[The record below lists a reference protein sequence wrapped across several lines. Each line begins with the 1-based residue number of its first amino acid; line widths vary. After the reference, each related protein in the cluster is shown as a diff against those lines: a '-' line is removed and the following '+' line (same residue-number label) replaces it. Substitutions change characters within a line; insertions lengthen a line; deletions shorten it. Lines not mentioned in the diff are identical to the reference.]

1 MNDRY
6 HLLSFNDEGRARAG
20 LLIGERV
27 YPYGPELGALLQFDM
42 HDLTATELIG
52 RWDRYGSQLRKAV
65 ARINAST
72 TPLPGFALDAV
83 KLLAPLLPGTI
94 YGAGA
99 NYYDHVAEMDRA
111 FNMPP
116 SPDPHSVSGAPWHFI
131 KAPACSVVTGSG
143 AQVTLPPYSRN
154 VDWEAELAVVIG
166 RPARNV
172 AVEDALSYVAGYTV
186 ANDLSLRDVFVR
198 DYIGVHSPFHF
209 DWISQKCWE
218 GSCPLGPWI
227 TPAEDI
233 PDVQSLGI
241 RLWRNGELRQDSSTA
256 EMIFSVAEQIAFLS
270 SRVTLHPGDVILS
283 GTPAGV
289 GMPHKQ
295 FIEPGDEIEVWV
307 ENIGTLKNTFTTHGA
322 IRADS

>member
-20 LLIGERV
+20 LLIGECV
-27 YPYGPELGALLQFDM
+27 YPYGPQLGELIQLDIP
-42 HDLTATELIG
+42 DLTVTELIG
-52 RWDRYGSQLRKAV
+52 RWDRSGSQLREAA
-65 ARINAST
+65 ARISAST
-72 TPLPGFALDAV
+72 KSLPGFALDAV

-99 NYYDHVAEMDRA
+99 NYHDHVAEMDRA

-131 KAPACSVVTGSG
+131 KAPACSVVTGTG
-143 AQVTLPPYSRN
+143 EQVTLPPYSRN

-172 AVEDALSYVAGYTV
+172 TIEDALSYVAGYTV

-218 GSCPLGPWI
+218 GSCPLGPWF

-233 PDVQSLGI
+233 RDVQSLGI
-241 RLWRNGELRQDSSTA
+241 RLWRNGELRQDSNTA

-270 SRVTLHPGDVILS
+270 SRVTLYPGDVILS

-289 GMPHKQ
+289 GMPHNQ

-307 ENIGTLKNTFTTHGA
+307 EDIGTLRSTFAAHDAT
-322 IRADS
+322 RKDS

>member
-1 MNDRY
+1 MINRY
-6 HLLSFNDEGRARAG
+6 HLLSFAEEGRPCVG

-27 YPYGPELGALLQFDM
+27 YPYGPQLGELIQLSIP
-42 HDLTATELIG
+42 DLTATELIAQ
-52 RWDRYGSQLRKAV
+52 WSEFSSQLREAAV
-65 ARINAST
+65 RISAST
-72 TPLPGFALDAV
+72 TTLPSLSLHAL
-83 KLLAPLLPGTI
+83 KLLAPLLPRTI

-116 SPDPHSVSGAPWHFI
+116 SPDPHSVSGSPWHFI
-131 KAPACSVVTGSG
+131 KAPARSVIAGPG
-143 AQVTLPPYSRN
+143 ERVTLPPYSRN

-166 RPARNV
+166 HEARNV

-198 DYIGVHSPFHF
+198 DYAAVHSPFHF

-227 TPAEDI
+227 VPADDI
-233 PDVQSLGI
+233 PDVQALGI
-241 RLWRNGELRQDSSTA
+241 RLWRNGELRQDSNTGK
-256 EMIFSVAEQIAFLS
+256 MIFTVAEQIAFLS
-270 SRVTLHPGDVILS
+270 SRVTLYPGDVILS

-289 GMPHKQ
+289 GMPQRQ
-295 FIEPGDEIEVWV
+295 FIEPGDELEVWV
-307 ENIGTLKNTFTTHGA
+307 EGIGTLRNTFATHDA
-322 IRADS
+322 TITDS

>member
-6 HLLSFNDEGRARAG
+6 HLLSFNDEGRARSG

-27 YPYGPELGALLQFDM
+27 YPYGPELGALLQLDM
-42 HDLTATELIG
+42 QDLTVTELIG
-52 RWDRYGSQLRKAV
+52 RWDKSGSQLREAV

-72 TPLPGFALDAV
+72 TSLPSLALDAAN
-83 KLLAPLLPGTI
+83 LLAPLLPGTI

-116 SPDPHSVSGAPWHFI
+116 SPDPHSVSGSPWHFI
-131 KAPACSVVTGSG
+131 KAPACSVVTGTG

-227 TPAEDI
+227 TPAENI

-295 FIEPGDEIEVWV
+295 FIESGDEIEVWV
-307 ENIGTLKNTFTTHGA
+307 ENIGTLKNTFTTHDTS
-322 IRADS
+322 RTDS

>member
-52 RWDRYGSQLRKAV
+52 RWDRYGSQLREAA
-65 ARINAST
+65 ARISAPT
-72 TPLPGFALDAV
+72 TSLPSFALDAV

-131 KAPACSVVTGSG
+131 KAPACSVVTGTG

>member
-27 YPYGPELGALLQFDM
+27 YPYGSQLGELLQLDM
-42 HDLTATELIG
+42 HDLTVTELIG
-52 RWDRYGSQLRKAV
+52 QWARLGPQLREAA
-65 ARINAST
+65 ARISAST
-72 TPLPGFALDAV
+72 TSLPGFALDAV

-116 SPDPHSVSGAPWHFI
+116 SPDPHTVSGAPWHFI
-131 KAPACSVVTGSG
+131 KAPSCSVVVGTGEP
-143 AQVTLPPYSRN
+143 VTLPPYSRC

-256 EMIFSVAEQIAFLS
+256 EMIFSVAEQLAFLS
-270 SRVTLHPGDVILS
+270 SRVTLYPGDVILS

-289 GMPHKQ
+289 GMPHNQ
-295 FIEPGDEIEVWV
+295 FIEPGDEMEVWV
-307 ENIGTLKNTFTTHGA
+307 EGIGTLKSTFMTHDA
-322 IRADS
+322 TRADR